1 MPYSG
6 GRVWVDVPVGGTPPA
21 GAPDLEA
28 SSLNGM
34 EADIA
39 AAFDYKPGELV
50 IVPKNASGNWPTSFL
65 PDRTPV
71 YGAGAAPDASARP
84 THRLDVHVV
93 FQGPDP
99 SPAAATTQGVTTD
112 GMYDHDVR
120 WLEPTP

>member
-28 SSLNGM
+28 STLNGM

-39 AAFDYKPGELV
+39 AAFDYNPGEV
-50 IVPKNASGNWPTSFL
+50 VRVRKNASGNWPTSYL

-71 YGAGAAPDASARP
+71 YGAGAAPDSGVRP
-84 THRLDVHVV
+84 TDNPEVLVIW
-93 FQGPDP
+93 QGPDP
-99 SPAAATTQGVTTD
+99 SPGAATPPAVD
-112 GMYDHDVR
+112 GMYEDDVR
-120 WLEPTP
+120 WLKP